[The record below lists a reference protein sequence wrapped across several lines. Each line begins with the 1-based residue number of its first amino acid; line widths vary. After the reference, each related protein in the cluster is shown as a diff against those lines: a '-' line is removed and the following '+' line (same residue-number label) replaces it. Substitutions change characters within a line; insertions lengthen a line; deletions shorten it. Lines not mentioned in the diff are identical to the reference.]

1 MSAIYILCDIVC
13 WNLFCACFWHLFL
26 STATAITPTITASSA
41 VSRNVKRNVSPIA
54 RLRSLSSSSHLTLED
69 AVILSTGEEKKLIQN
84 FITFLSR
91 EFYIMLR
98 VSHNR
103 EKERRHQTHD
113 YQE

>member
-1 MSAIYILCDIVC
+1 MT
-13 WNLFCACFWHLFL
+13 LFAGTCSGACFWHLFL

-69 AVILSTGEEKKLIQN
+69 AVLLSTGEKKKILIQN

-91 EFYIMLR
+91 EFYIIRTL
-98 VSHNR
+98 
-103 EKERRHQTHD
+103 
-113 YQE
+113 